1 MRSVACIITLTGALL
16 ISLPACS
23 EADPPGG
30 PVVVLSTSM
39 GEIKIGLYE
48 KEAPETVQ
56 NFLGY
61 VNDGFFDG
69 TIFHRVIPNFM
80 VQGGGFTPDMQQK
93 QTKRPIRNEAD
104 NGLQND
110 EGTVAMA
117 RTNAIHSATSQFFIN
132 VTRNSFLD
140 HQGQANFGYCVFGR
154 VIEGLDVVRQ
164 IEGVQTGRHGMYD
177 DVPLEPIVI
186 QSATVDAAAE
196 PADG

>member
-1 MRSVACIITLTGALL
+1 MRSVACIIALTGALL

-23 EADPPGG
+23 EADPPDG

-48 KEAPETVQ
+48 EEAPETVK
-56 NFLGY
+56 NFLDY
-61 VNDGFFDG
+61 VNDGFYDN

-80 VQGGGFTPDMQQK
+80 VQGGGFSPDMRQK
-93 QTKRPIRNEAD
+93 DTKRPIRNEAD

-117 RTNAIHSATSQFFIN
+117 RTNATHSATSQFFIN

-140 HQGQANFGYCVFGR
+140 HQSQANFGYCVFGR
-154 VIEGLDVVRQ
+154 VIEGLDVVKQ
-164 IEGVQTGRHGMYD
+164 MEGVQTGRHGMYD

-186 QSATVDAAAE
+186 QSARVVAAVE
-196 PADG
+196 PTDG

>member
-1 MRSVACIITLTGALL
+1 MRSVACIIALTGALL

-30 PVVVLSTSM
+30 PVVVLSTSL
-39 GEIKIGLYE
+39 GEIRIGLYE
-48 KEAPETVQ
+48 KEAPETVK

-132 VTRNSFLD
+132 VTRNSFLG

-154 VIEGLDVVRQ
+154 VIEGLDVVKQ

-186 QSATVDAAAE
+186 QSATVVAAAD

>member
-1 MRSVACIITLTGALL
+1 MRSLACIIALTGALL
-16 ISLPACS
+16 ITLPACS

-39 GEIKIGLYE
+39 GEIRIGLYE

-80 VQGGGFTPDMQQK
+80 IQGGGFTPDMQQK

-140 HQGQANFGYCVFGR
+140 HQSQANFGYCVFGR
-154 VIEGLDVVRQ
+154 VIEGLDVVKQ

-186 QSATVDAAAE
+186 QSATVVAAAE

>member
-1 MRSVACIITLTGALL
+1 MRSLACIIALTGALL
-16 ISLPACS
+16 ITLPACS
-23 EADPPGG
+23 EADPPDG

-80 VQGGGFTPDMQQK
+80 IQGGGFTPDMQQK

-132 VTRNSFLD
+132 VTRNPFLD
-140 HQGQANFGYCVFGR
+140 HQSQANFGYCVFGR
-154 VIEGLDVVRQ
+154 VIEGLDVVKQ

-186 QSATVDAAAE
+186 QSARVAAAVE
-196 PADG
+196 PTDG

>member
-1 MRSVACIITLTGALL
+1 MRSVACIIALTGALL
-16 ISLPACS
+16 ITLPACS
-23 EADPPGG
+23 EADPPDG

-48 KEAPETVQ
+48 KEAPETVK
-56 NFLGY
+56 NFLDY
-61 VNDGFFDG
+61 VSDGFYDN

-80 VQGGGFTPDMQQK
+80 IQGGGFSPDMRQK
-93 QTKRPIRNEAD
+93 DTKRPIRNEAD

-117 RTNAIHSATSQFFIN
+117 RTNATHSATSQFFIN

-140 HQGQANFGYCVFGR
+140 HQSQANFGYCVFGR
-154 VIEGLDVVRQ
+154 VIEGLDVVKQ
-164 IEGVQTGRHGMYD
+164 MEGVQTGRHGMYD

-186 QSATVDAAAE
+186 QSATVVAAVE

>member
-1 MRSVACIITLTGALL
+1 MRSLACIIALTGALL
-16 ISLPACS
+16 ITLPACS

-39 GEIKIGLYE
+39 GEIRIGLYE

-80 VQGGGFTPDMQQK
+80 IQGGGFTPDMQQK

-132 VTRNSFLD
+132 VTRNPFLD
-140 HQGQANFGYCVFGR
+140 HQSQANFGYCVFGR
-154 VIEGLDVVRQ
+154 VIEGLDVVKQ

-186 QSATVDAAAE
+186 QSATVVAAAE

>member
-1 MRSVACIITLTGALL
+1 MRSVACIIALTGALL
-16 ISLPACS
+16 ITLPACS
-23 EADPPGG
+23 EADPPDG

-48 KEAPETVQ
+48 KEAPETVK

-61 VNDGFFDG
+61 VNDGFYDN

-80 VQGGGFTPDMQQK
+80 IQGGGFSPDMRQK
-93 QTKRPIRNEAD
+93 DTKRPIRNEAD

-117 RTNAIHSATSQFFIN
+117 RTNATHSATSQFFIN

-140 HQGQANFGYCVFGR
+140 HQSQANFGYCVFGR
-154 VIEGLDVVRQ
+154 VIEGLDVVKQ
-164 IEGVQTGRHGMYD
+164 MEGVQTGRHGMYD

-186 QSATVDAAAE
+186 QSATVVAAAE

>member
-1 MRSVACIITLTGALL
+1 MRSVACIIALTGALL
-16 ISLPACS
+16 ITLPACS
-23 EADPPGG
+23 EADPPDG

-61 VNDGFFDG
+61 VNDGFYDN

-140 HQGQANFGYCVFGR
+140 HQSQANFGYCVFGR
-154 VIEGLDVVRQ
+154 VIEGLDVVKQ
-164 IEGVQTGRHGMYD
+164 IEGVQTGRHGRYD

-186 QSATVDAAAE
+186 QSATVVAAVE
-196 PADG
+196 PTDG